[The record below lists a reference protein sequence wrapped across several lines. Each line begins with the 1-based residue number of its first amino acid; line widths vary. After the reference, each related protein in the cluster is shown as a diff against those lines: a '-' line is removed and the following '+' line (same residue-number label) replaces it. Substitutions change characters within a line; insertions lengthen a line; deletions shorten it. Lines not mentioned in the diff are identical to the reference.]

1 MAWVGEE
8 RIESLCDVNY
18 VDIGP
23 IYQIICRQVQRNL
36 NTYKWSVMGVPL
48 IEILILIVFGHLR
61 DPRQRRVTRGGGRV
75 MMSSDQL
82 IKYQLTSNWDLPCFC
97 WFRDWVL
104 GVICRISIRI
114 YLIVSDGPIGKYF
127 KPWKILNKCV
137 NSKCM

>member
-1 MAWVGEE
+1 MGGE

-61 DPRQRRVTRGGGRV
+61 DPAPGDRGEGY
-75 MMSSDQL
+75 D
-82 IKYQLTSNWDLPCFC
+82 
-97 WFRDWVL
+97 
-104 GVICRISIRI
+104 VI
-114 YLIVSDGPIGKYF
+114 
-127 KPWKILNKCV
+127 
-137 NSKCM
+137 